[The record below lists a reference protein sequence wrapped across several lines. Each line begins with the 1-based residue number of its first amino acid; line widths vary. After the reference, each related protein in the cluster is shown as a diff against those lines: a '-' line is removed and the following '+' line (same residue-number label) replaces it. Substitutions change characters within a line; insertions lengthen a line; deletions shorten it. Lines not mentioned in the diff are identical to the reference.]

1 MTNFLFLLNHA
12 RHAYILNNL
21 KKRLIDQGDNIYIG
35 SRNLDKPHLA
45 EIVQEFGWKTFM
57 LKPITSKSPIGI
69 ISYIIEQI
77 IQLNKVIKKY
87 KIDRIICY
95 GPNIASIAAKK
106 NGINSVGWIDTEHV
120 NLQVKSAFYLSD
132 VLIAPEFSK
141 FDKYKRI
148 IFKSII
154 DSAYLHPS
162 IFKYNPEIVENLGLL
177 ENGKPLLYRLT
188 NFTALHDK
196 KMKFRDWEYDFIREI
211 AKKYPIILVSEGEV
225 PRDLQKYQK
234 EFKITDFHH
243 ILSQC
248 KLYIGSGGST
258 ATEANLL
265 GIPAIYTN
273 PLSGGVLEEFQRR
286 FGLLHNHRITKQLIL
301 KSMNYFLS
309 MKKNE
314 INLRYKKLLNYCE
327 NVNPLLYR
335 LANDDIETLKLEAR
349 K

>member
-21 KKRLIDQGDNIYIG
+21 KKKLTDQGDNVYIG

-45 EIVQEFGWKTFM
+45 EIVQEFGWDTFVIR
-57 LKPITSKSPIGI
+57 PITSRSPIGI
-69 ISYIIEQI
+69 VSYIIKQI
-77 IQLNKVIKKY
+77 IQINKVIRKY
-87 KIDRIICY
+87 KIDRIISS
-95 GPNIASIAAKK
+95 GPNIASIAAKRSR
-106 NGINSVGWIDTEHV
+106 INSVGWIDTEHV

-141 FDKYKRI
+141 FNQYKRI
-148 IFKSII
+148 VFKSII

-162 IFKYNPEIVENLGLL
+162 IFKYNPEIVENLRLL
-177 ENGKPLLYRLT
+177 ENGRPILYRLT

-196 KMKFRDWEYDFIREI
+196 KIKFRDWEYDFIREI
-211 AKKYPIILVSEGEV
+211 AKNHPIILVSEGEV
-225 PRDLQKYQK
+225 PKGLQKYQK
-234 EFKITDFHH
+234 KFKITVFHH

-248 KLYIGSGGST
+248 KLYIGSGLST

-273 PLSGGVLEEFQRR
+273 PLSTGTLEEFQKR

-309 MKKNE
+309 MKKSE
-314 INLRYKKLLNYCE
+314 INLRYKKILNYCE
-327 NVNPLLYR
+327 DINPLLYR
-335 LANDDIETLKLEAR
+335 LATDDIEILKLEAR